1 MESDRF
7 SDVEMA
13 VAVTE
18 LSKNLA
24 RFPIGIQSTDQS
36 LIEFELDLF

>member
-1 MESDRF
+1 MEPDRF
-7 SDVEMA
+7 SGVEMA
-13 VAVTE
+13 AAVTE
-18 LSKNLA
+18 SSKNIA